1 LPPDLGERI
10 RRLSLAEIV
19 ELGLRNNPATR
30 EAWANAQSAAAVY
43 GSERGAWLPSVDG
56 DVSAARLKTTASQG
70 RSAVQQSV
78 LTPSVT
84 LSYLLFDFG
93 GRSGRVEGARQR
105 LLSAGF
111 TQNATIQDVVLQIQI
126 SYFQYLASRALLQ
139 AQQTTLAEADTNL
152 MAAEERRRV
161 GVATIA
167 DVLQARTAVSQAQ
180 LNVQTT
186 EGTLQ
191 TTRGALALALGLPAN
206 LSYDVDISAALVPVA
221 PLADSVESIIA
232 AALRGRPDLAAAR
245 AETEAAQAAVG
256 EIRAAQL
263 PSLSFDA
270 TAGRTYATT
279 IPDGANSY
287 SLSLGLTIPIFNG
300 FSRQYD
306 VRGARFDAE
315 AAGARAKSLREQVV
329 FQVFSSYYA
338 LQTATRRVRTAQDLI
353 ASADQASEVALG
365 RYRAGVGTL
374 LDLLAAQSA
383 LASARAQRVDARLS
397 WSVSLAQLAHD
408 AGVLDTRGE
417 HPLRLSTDTHDD
429 GNASMT
435 RLTARR
441 GLLALALVVSACR
454 KDPTPVQPAVPVTA
468 AVAERR
474 DVPFELAAT
483 GTVEPIQTVAVQPQ
497 VSGPIVRIAFKE
509 GQEVTRGQVLFEI
522 DPRPFRAALAQAE
535 AALARDKAQAANA
548 EAETRR
554 YSELASKD
562 YVTAQQFEQVRTD
575 AATATANLAGSKA
588 AVEQAQLNLQYATIR
603 APIAGKTGSL
613 RVREGNL
620 VRSTDATSL
629 VTINQIRPILARFA
643 VPASNLPLIQR
654 HRGETLAVRAAPVS
668 GGTPVEGTWRSW
680 TTRWIP
686 PPGPSCSRGCFPTAR
701 GALAGRVRER
711 AAPGLQPTPT
721 RWWCRPLRW
730 SRASREASCS

>member
-1 LPPDLGERI
+1 MELPTHRLAGAAALLLLAGCVGTPSVSGVPGASPSPEVPWSPPPTAAADLARADSAATPVLPPDLGERI

-43 GSERGAWLPSVDG
+43 GSERGAWLPSIDG

-78 LTPSVT
+78 VTPSVT

-93 GRSGRVEGARQR
+93 GRSGRVEGARQQ

-139 AQQTTLAEADTNL
+139 AQRTTLAEADTNL

-167 DVLQARTAVSQAQ
+167 DVLQAKTAVSQAQ

-232 AALRGRPDLAAAR
+232 AALRDRPDLAAAR
-245 AETEAAQAAVG
+245 AQAEAAQAAVG
-256 EIRAAQL
+256 EARSAQL
-263 PSLSFDA
+263 PSLNFDA

-353 ASADQASEVALG
+353 ASAEQASEVALG

-397 WSVSLAQLAHD
+397 WSVSLAQLARD

-417 HPLRLSTDTHDD
+417 HPLRLSTDT
-429 GNASMT
+429 T
-435 RLTARR
+435 T
-441 GLLALALVVSACR
+441 
-454 KDPTPVQPAVPVTA
+454 
-468 AVAERR
+468 
-474 DVPFELAAT
+474 T
-483 GTVEPIQTVAVQPQ
+483 GT
-497 VSGPIVRIAFKE
+497 
-509 GQEVTRGQVLFEI
+509 
-522 DPRPFRAALAQAE
+522 PR
-535 AALARDKAQAANA
+535 
-548 EAETRR
+548 
-554 YSELASKD
+554 
-562 YVTAQQFEQVRTD
+562 
-575 AATATANLAGSKA
+575 
-588 AVEQAQLNLQYATIR
+588 
-603 APIAGKTGSL
+603 
-613 RVREGNL
+613 
-620 VRSTDATSL
+620 
-629 VTINQIRPILARFA
+629 
-643 VPASNLPLIQR
+643 
-654 HRGETLAVRAAPVS
+654 
-668 GGTPVEGTWRSW
+668 
-680 TTRWIP
+680 
-686 PPGPSCSRGCFPTAR
+686 
-701 GALAGRVRER
+701 
-711 AAPGLQPTPT
+711 
-721 RWWCRPLRW
+721 
-730 SRASREASCS
+730 

>member
-1 LPPDLGERI
+1 
-10 RRLSLAEIV
+10 
-19 ELGLRNNPATR
+19 
-30 EAWANAQSAAAVY
+30 VY
-43 GSERGAWLPSVDG
+43 GSERGAWLPGVDG
-56 DVSAARLKTTASQG
+56 DVSAVRLKTTASQG

-111 TQNATIQDVVLQIQI
+111 TQNAAIQDVVLQIQV

-206 LSYDVDISAALVPVA
+206 LSYEVDIAAALVPVA
-221 PLADSVESIIA
+221 ALADSVESIIA

-245 AETEAAQAAVG
+245 SEAEAAHAVIG
-256 EIRAAQL
+256 EVRSAQL
-263 PSLSFDA
+263 PSLNFDA
-270 TAGRTYATT
+270 TTGRTYATT

-287 SLSLGLTIPIFNG
+287 SLSLGLSIPIFNG

-306 VRGARFDAE
+306 LRAARFDAE
-315 AAGARAKSLREQVV
+315 AAGARARSLREQVV

-353 ASADQASEVALG
+353 ASAEQASEVALG

-383 LASARAQRVDARLS
+383 LASARAQRIDARLS

-417 HPLRLSTDTHDD
+417 HPLRLSADT
-429 GNASMT
+429 T
-435 RLTARR
+435 T
-441 GLLALALVVSACR
+441 
-454 KDPTPVQPAVPVTA
+454 
-468 AVAERR
+468 
-474 DVPFELAAT
+474 T
-483 GTVEPIQTVAVQPQ
+483 GA
-497 VSGPIVRIAFKE
+497 
-509 GQEVTRGQVLFEI
+509 
-522 DPRPFRAALAQAE
+522 PR
-535 AALARDKAQAANA
+535 
-548 EAETRR
+548 
-554 YSELASKD
+554 
-562 YVTAQQFEQVRTD
+562 
-575 AATATANLAGSKA
+575 
-588 AVEQAQLNLQYATIR
+588 
-603 APIAGKTGSL
+603 
-613 RVREGNL
+613 
-620 VRSTDATSL
+620 
-629 VTINQIRPILARFA
+629 
-643 VPASNLPLIQR
+643 
-654 HRGETLAVRAAPVS
+654 
-668 GGTPVEGTWRSW
+668 
-680 TTRWIP
+680 
-686 PPGPSCSRGCFPTAR
+686 
-701 GALAGRVRER
+701 
-711 AAPGLQPTPT
+711 
-721 RWWCRPLRW
+721 
-730 SRASREASCS
+730 